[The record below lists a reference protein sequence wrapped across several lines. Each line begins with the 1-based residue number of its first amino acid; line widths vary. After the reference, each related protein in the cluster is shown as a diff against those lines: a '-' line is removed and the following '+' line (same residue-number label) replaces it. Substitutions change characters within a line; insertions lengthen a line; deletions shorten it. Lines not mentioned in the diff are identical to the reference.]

1 MRTVR
6 RTISAVT
13 ATTTVA
19 GVVVP
24 HYAPTNHLPRIFVGS
39 KCNRYSQ
46 SERIDNVSSDHN
58 GSIRGPQCPVIVHA
72 AITAAISTA
81 VVASRFVQRYP
92 LYFIPVAPFPIPP
105 QHIVCH
111 GLNVLVQPKL
121 TRTGR
126 YLDPLERRSDGIEA
140 VQAGEGCRARL
151 SRRCR
156 RCTATAADAAV
167 QRRAKGRVGRRRG
180 IVRIGRIGI
189 DRRGR
194 FGPVVHVSPALPTSL
209 LSLLWC
215 LLLLLLHIMH
225 GTTGRDE
232 GPARTPLLSQPLQLL
247 LEQLLL
253 LIGRQQSRRYLLGRQ
268 SSLHRPLGRS
278 LRPKTRR
285 KRSNCSTTLFFCLCF
300 V

>member
-24 HYAPTNHLPRIFVGS
+24 HYAPTDHLPRIFVGS

-92 LYFIPVAPFPIPP
+92 LYFIPIAPFTIPP

-151 SRRCR
+151 PLSR
-156 RCTATAADAAV
+156 RCTAADTAV

-180 IVRIGRIGI
+180 IVRIGRVGI

-194 FGPVVHVSPALPTSL
+194 FGPVVSPALPSS
-209 LSLLWC
+209 LSL
-215 LLLLLLHIMH
+215 
-225 GTTGRDE
+225 
-232 GPARTPLLSQPLQLL
+232 S
-247 LEQLLL
+247 
-253 LIGRQQSRRYLLGRQ
+253 
-268 SSLHRPLGRS
+268 
-278 LRPKTRR
+278 
-285 KRSNCSTTLFFCLCF
+285 
-300 V
+300 